1 MAGEDGRRR
10 LFAAGVPDA
19 LRAAGDLLAEAAP
32 ARPGP
37 YSGASPGALAKVAAG
52 VDPFPEEGAG
62 LDAALAGLGRLSLRH
77 GVDPGHPACAAHL
90 HCQPLAAAV
99 AADALAA
106 ATNQS
111 LDSWDQAP
119 VATHLE
125 QRLVAGLAA
134 RVGWDAGAAGGVVTT
149 GGTQSNLMGLLLA
162 RDAAAGRAGR
172 DAAADGLGPDAG
184 RWRVLCSE
192 LAHFSVGPGRGP
204 AGAGQPGRPAARRR
218 RRPAP
223 APRRAGPRP

>member
-19 LRAAGDLLAEAAP
+19 LRAAADLLAEAAT
-32 ARPGP
+32 ARSGP
-37 YSGASPGALAKVAAG
+37 YSGASPGALAKVVAE
-52 VDPFPEEGAG
+52 VEPFPEEGAG
-62 LDAALAGLGRLSLRH
+62 LDEALAGLGRLSLRH
-77 GVDPGHPACAAHL
+77 SVDPGHPACAAHL

-106 ATNQS
+106 AANQS

-134 RVGWDAGAAGGVVTT
+134 RVGWDAGAGGAVT
-149 GGTQSNLMGLLLA
+149 
-162 RDAAAGRAGR
+162 RAV
-172 DAAADGLGPDAG
+172 P
-184 RWRVLCSE
+184 S
-192 LAHFSVGPGRGP
+192 PT
-204 AGAGQPGRPAARRR
+204 
-218 RRPAP
+218 
-223 APRRAGPRP
+223 